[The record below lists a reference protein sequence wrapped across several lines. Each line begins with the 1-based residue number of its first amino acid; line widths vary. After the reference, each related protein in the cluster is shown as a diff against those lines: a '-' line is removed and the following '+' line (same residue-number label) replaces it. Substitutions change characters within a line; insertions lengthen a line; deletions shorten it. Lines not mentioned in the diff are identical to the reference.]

1 MRFGLDVAQQRL
13 PWPEIAARTRFAE
26 DLGFDGAWGFDHFQP
41 MYGEGPGECFE
52 GYATLAALA
61 ALTERVRLGL
71 LVTGITY
78 RHPSVLAAQAI
89 TIDHVSAGRLELAV
103 GSAWFDKEHR
113 ELGIPF
119 PPTRDRV
126 DMLDEAVELMIGLMT
141 TDGYSFSGRHF
152 ELRDATL
159 LPRPVQQP
167 HVPIWIGGTG
177 ERRTLPLVARF
188 GDAWHGFGG
197 VAQLLPKSRRID
209 ELAEA
214 AGRDPASILRTA
226 SISLDPPVDA
236 VRRTVEEWRDA
247 GFGYLIA
254 GWPGEG
260 RPKVEQFAAEVL
272 PAFREE

>member
-13 PWPEIAARTRFAE
+13 PWSEIVTRARLAE
-26 DLGFDGAWGFDHFQP
+26 DLGFDGVWGFDHFQP

-61 ALTERVRLGL
+61 ALTTRVRLGL

-78 RHPSVLAAQAI
+78 RHPSILAAQAI

-103 GSAWFDKEHR
+103 GSAWFDREHH

-126 DMLDEAVELMIGLMT
+126 DMLDESVEILIGLMT
-141 TDGYSFSGRHF
+141 TDGFSYSGRHF

-159 LPRPVQQP
+159 FPRPVQQP

-177 ERRTLPLVARF
+177 ERRTLPLVARR

-197 VAQLLPKSRRID
+197 VEHLVPKSRRID

-214 AGRDPASILRTA
+214 AGRDPAAILRTA
-226 SISLDPPVDA
+226 SLSLDGSMDEVK
-236 VRRTVEEWRDA
+236 RTVDEWRDA

-260 RPKVEQFAAEVL
+260 RGRVEQFAAEVMT
-272 PAFREE
+272 

>member
-13 PWPEIAARTRFAE
+13 AWSEIVARARLAE
-26 DLGFDGAWGFDHFQP
+26 DLGFDGVWGFDHFQP

-61 ALTERVRLGL
+61 ALTTRVRLGL

-89 TIDHVSAGRLELAV
+89 TIDHVSGGRLELAL
-103 GSAWFDKEHR
+103 GSAWFDQEHR

-119 PPTRDRV
+119 PSTRDRV
-126 DMLDEAVELMIGLMT
+126 DMLDEAVEIMLGLMT

-167 HVPIWIGGTG
+167 HIPVWIGGTG
-177 ERRTLPLVARF
+177 ERRTLPLVARL

-197 VAQLLPKSRRID
+197 VAQLAAKSRRID

-226 SISLDPPVDA
+226 SLSLDGPMDA
-236 VRRTVEEWRDA
+236 VRRSVDEWRDA
-247 GFGYLIA
+247 GFGYLIV

-260 RPKVEQFAAEVL
+260 RERVEQFATAVMSG
-272 PAFREE
+272 

>member
-1 MRFGLDVAQQRL
+1 MQFGLDVAQQRM
-13 PWPEIAARTRFAE
+13 PWAEIVSRAQFAE
-26 DLGFDGAWGFDHFQP
+26 ELGFDGIWGFDHFQQ
-41 MYGEGPGECFE
+41 MYGAGPGECFE

-61 ALTERVRLGL
+61 ALTSRVRLGL

-78 RHPSVLAAQAI
+78 RHPSILAAEAI
-89 TIDHVSAGRLELAV
+89 TIDHVSSGRLELAL
-103 GSAWFDKEHR
+103 GSAWFDREHH

-126 DMLDEAVELMIGLMT
+126 DMLDEAVEILIGLMT
-141 TDGYSFSGRHF
+141 TDGYSFRGKHF
-152 ELRDATL
+152 ELDDATL

-197 VAQLLPKSRRID
+197 VAQLGEKSRRID
-209 ELAEA
+209 ELAAA
-214 AGRDPASILRTA
+214 AGRDPASILRAA
-226 SISLDPPVDA
+226 SLSLDGPMDA
-236 VRRTVEEWRDA
+236 VRRTVDEWRDA

-254 GWPGEG
+254 GWPGDG
-260 RPKVEQFAAEVL
+260 RARVEQFVDEVVSG
-272 PAFREE
+272 A

>member
-1 MRFGLDVAQQRL
+1 MRFGLDVAQQRM
-13 PWPEIAARTRFAE
+13 PWAEIVARTRFAE
-26 DLGFDGAWGFDHFQP
+26 DLGFDGVWGFDHFQP

-61 ALTERVRLGL
+61 ALTTRVRLGL

-78 RHPSVLAAQAI
+78 RHPSILAAQAI
-89 TIDHVSAGRLELAV
+89 TIDHVSGGRLELAV
-103 GSAWFDKEHR
+103 GSAWFDAEHR

-119 PPTRDRV
+119 PSTRDRI
-126 DMLDEAVELMIGLMT
+126 DLLDEAVEVMIGLMT
-141 TDGYSFSGRHF
+141 TDGYTFSGRQL

-197 VAQLLPKSRRID
+197 VSQLQPEVAPARR
-209 ELAEA
+209 ARRGRR
-214 AGRDPASILRTA
+214 AGPGVDPADRVALPRR
-226 SISLDPPVDA
+226 LDGRRPP
-236 VRRTVEEWRDA
+236 
-247 GFGYLIA
+247 
-254 GWPGEG
+254 PS
-260 RPKVEQFAAEVL
+260 RPLA
-272 PAFREE
+272 

>member
-1 MRFGLDVAQQRL
+1 MRFGLDVAQQRM
-13 PWPEIAARTRFAE
+13 PWAEIAARTRFAE
-26 DLGFDGAWGFDHFQP
+26 DLGFDGVWGFDHFQP

-61 ALTERVRLGL
+61 ALTTRVRLGL

-78 RHPSVLAAQAI
+78 RHPSILAAQAI
-89 TIDHVSAGRLELAV
+89 TIDHVSGGRLELAV
-103 GSAWFDKEHR
+103 GSAWFDAEHR

-119 PPTRDRV
+119 PSTRDRI
-126 DMLDEAVELMIGLMT
+126 DLLDEAVEVMIGLMT
-141 TDGYSFSGRHF
+141 TDGYTFSGRQL

-197 VAQLLPKSRRID
+197 VSQLQPKSRLLD

-226 SISLDPPVDA
+226 SLSLDGSMDD
-236 VRRTVEEWRDA
+236 VRRQVDRWRDA

-260 RPKVEQFAAEVL
+260 RAQVEQFATEVMS
-272 PAFREE
+272 